1 MKFTTPV
8 HPYPNVRGR
17 AKLSHRGYA
26 ISTEIDY
33 MLHKRLLPVSARL
46 SLMNAA
52 NDNKANAEG

>member
-1 MKFTTPV
+1 V

-33 MLHKRLLPVSARL
+33 MIHKRLLPVSARL